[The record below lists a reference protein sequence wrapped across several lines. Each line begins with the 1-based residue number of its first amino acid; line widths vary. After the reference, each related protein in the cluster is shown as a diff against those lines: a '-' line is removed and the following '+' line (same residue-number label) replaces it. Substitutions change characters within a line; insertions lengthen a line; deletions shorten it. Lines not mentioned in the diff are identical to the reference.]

1 MSNVSTFIEERDG
14 QGRISKLR
22 TVNSNLTIWT
32 DLYYNNEGNISYR
45 RDTTV
50 NENHEII
57 DIHEQWRDYHSNGE
71 LKEIRSNKGVTQR
84 FDERGIPTILEHNIL
99 IFKQLHL

>member
-1 MSNVSTFIEERDG
+1 MSNVSTFIEARDG
-14 QGRISKLR
+14 QGRISKMR
-22 TVNSNLTIWT
+22 TVDGNLTIWT

-50 NENHEII
+50 NENHEIV
-57 DIHEQWRDYHSNGE
+57 DIHEQHREYHWNGE

-84 FDERGIPTILEHNIL
+84 FDTRGIPTI
-99 IFKQLHL
+99 